1 MSNKRHKSTSL
12 SKCLQGVHQGRDVSG
27 RVARFHGWFD
37 RMRQADAVGSNYDFT
52 ETVDEYYSLCSEFM
66 QFGWNESLHFAP
78 LTRDES
84 LEESIVRHQRL
95 MIEKLGLREGMVVVD
110 VGCGVGGPMRRVAR
124 ESGAR
129 VVCINNNEQQL
140 EEARR
145 RNIEAGLDDSA
156 EYIKC
161 NFMDMSA
168 IEADSFDAGYA
179 IESTC
184 HAPDKERAFAE
195 IYRVLK
201 PGALLWGQEMCMTEK
216 FDPDD
221 SLHRTVKHELK
232 LGIALKEI
240 ATFSEVN
247 RALESAGYDVIEA
260 ADRDNKEGQGIPW
273 YRPMEGQSGTLRN
286 LFRRTPLGRKAI
298 FAGLRLAEAF
308 RLFPNGAA
316 DLIQLM
322 DRTANAY
329 VAGGRTGTFT
339 PLYCFVARKPG

>member
-1 MSNKRHKSTSL
+1 MRH
-12 SKCLQGVHQGRDVSG
+12 VE
-27 RVARFHGWFD
+27 
-37 RMRQADAVGSNYDFT
+37 ADGSHFDFT
-52 ETVDEYYSLCSEFM
+52 ETVNDYYSLCNEIM
-66 QFGWNESLHFAP
+66 QFGWSESLHFAP

-84 LEESIVRHQRL
+84 LEESIARHQRL

-124 ESGAR
+124 ESGAK
-129 VVCINNNEQQL
+129 VVCINNNERQL
-140 EEARR
+140 EEARQ

-161 NFMDMSA
+161 DFMDMSA
-168 IEADSFDAGYA
+168 IQADSFDAGYA

-184 HAPDKERAFAE
+184 HAPDKERALAE

-221 SLHRTVKHELK
+221 SLHRTVKHELM

-247 RALESAGYDVIEA
+247 RALEAAGYDVIEA
-260 ADRDNKEGQGIPW
+260 ADRDNKEGRGTPW
-273 YRPMEGQSGTLRN
+273 YQPMEGQSGTLRN
-286 LFRRTPLGRKAI
+286 LFRRTPSGRKAI

-308 RLFPNGAA
+308 RLFPNGAT
-316 DLIQLM
+316 DVVQLM

-329 VAGGRTGTFT
+329 VAGGKTGIFT

>member
-1 MSNKRHKSTSL
+1 MLINLSRSL
-12 SKCLQGVHQGRDVSG
+12 RRAYHGWDVRS
-27 RVARFHGWFD
+27 RVARFGDRFD
-37 RMRQADAVGSNYDFT
+37 RTRRDDADGGNYDFT
-52 ETVDEYYSLCSEFM
+52 ETVNEYYSLCSEFM

-78 LTRDES
+78 FARDES

-95 MIEKLGLREGMVVVD
+95 MIERLELREGMVVVD

-124 ESGAR
+124 ECGVR

-140 EEARR
+140 EKARR
-145 RNIEAGLDDSA
+145 RNVETGLDDLA

-161 NFMDMSA
+161 DFMDMSA
-168 IEADSFDAGYA
+168 IESNSFDAGYA

-221 SLHRTVKHELK
+221 SLHRTIKEELK

-247 RALESAGYDVIEA
+247 RALESAGFEVIEA
-260 ADRDNKEGQGIPW
+260 TNRDDREGQGIAW

-286 LFRRTPLGRKAI
+286 TFRRTPLGRKAI
-298 FAGLRLAEAF
+298 FAGLRLAEVF
-308 RLFPNGAA
+308 RLFPHGSASVV
-316 DLIQLM
+316 QLM
-322 DRTANAY
+322 DKTADAY
-329 VAGGRTGTFT
+329 VAGGKTGIFT
-339 PLYCFVARKPG
+339 PLYCFLARKPG

>member
-1 MSNKRHKSTSL
+1 MLNKRHTSTNL
-12 SKCLQGVHQGRDVSG
+12 SRCLQGVRQGRDVSG

-37 RMRQADAVGSNYDFT
+37 RMRQSDADGASYDFT
-52 ETVDEYYSLCSEFM
+52 ETVNEYYSLCSEFM

-78 LTRDES
+78 LARDES
-84 LEESIVRHQRL
+84 LEESLARHQRL

-140 EEARR
+140 EQARR
-145 RNIEAGLDDSA
+145 RNIEAGLDDLA

-161 NFMDMSA
+161 DFMDMRK
-168 IEADSFDAGYA
+168 IEANSFDAGYA

-221 SLHRTVKHELK
+221 SLHRNAKQELM
-232 LGIALKEI
+232 LGIALKDI

-247 RALESAGYDVIEA
+247 HALETAGYEVIEA
-260 ADRDNKEGQGIPW
+260 ADRDNGEGQGIAW
-273 YRPMEGQSGTLRN
+273 HRPMEGQSGTLRN
-286 LFRRTPLGRKAI
+286 AFRRTPLGRKALLT
-298 FAGLRLAEAF
+298 GLRLAEEF
-308 RLFPNGAA
+308 RLLPKGTA
-316 DLIQLM
+316 DLIRLM

-329 VAGGRTGTFT
+329 VTGGKMGIFT
-339 PLYCFVARKPG
+339 PLYCFIARKPG

>member
-1 MSNKRHKSTSL
+1 MSISPFRFLRSI
-12 SKCLQGVHQGRDVSG
+12 HQGRDVSS
-27 RVARFHGWFD
+27 RVARFRGWPD
-37 RMRQADAVGSNYDFT
+37 RMRQAEADGSNYDFT
-52 ETVDEYYSLCSEFM
+52 ETVNDYYSLCNEIM
-66 QFGWNESLHFAP
+66 QFGWSESLHFAP
-78 LTRDES
+78 LTRAES
-84 LEESIVRHQRL
+84 LEESIARHQRL

-161 NFMDMSA
+161 DFMDMSA

-221 SLHRTVKHELK
+221 SLHRTVKQELK

-260 ADRDNKEGQGIPW
+260 ADRDDREGRGTPW
-273 YRPMEGQSGTLRN
+273 YQPMEGQSGTLRN
-286 LFRRTPLGRKAI
+286 LFRRTPWGRRAI
-298 FAGLRLAEAF
+298 FACLRLAEAF
-308 RLFPNGAA
+308 RLLPNGAA
-316 DLIQLM
+316 DVVQLM

-329 VAGGRTGTFT
+329 VAGGKTGIFT
-339 PLYCFVARKPG
+339 PLYCFVARKPD

>member
-1 MSNKRHKSTSL
+1 MPDKRHRSMSL
-12 SKCLQGVHQGRDVSG
+12 ARCLQGVREGRDVSG
-27 RVARFHGWFD
+27 RVARFRGWLD
-37 RMRQADAVGSNYDFT
+37 RTRQADADGGDYDFT
-52 ETVDEYYSLCSEFM
+52 ETVNEYYSLCSEFM

-78 LTRDES
+78 LARDES

-129 VVCINNNEQQL
+129 VVCINNNELQL
-140 EEARR
+140 DRARQ
-145 RNIEAGLDDSA
+145 RNIESGLDHLA

-161 NFMDMSA
+161 DFMDMST
-168 IEADSFDAGYA
+168 IEANSFDAGYA

-184 HAPDKERAFAE
+184 HAPDKEHAFAE

-221 SLHRTVKHELK
+221 SLHRNARHELK

-240 ATFSEVN
+240 ATFSEVDH
-247 RALESAGYDVIEA
+247 ALESAGFEVVEA
-260 ADRDNKEGQGIPW
+260 ADRNSTEGQGIAW

-286 LFRRTPLGRKAI
+286 AFRRTPLGRKAM
-298 FAGLRLAEAF
+298 FAGLRLADAF
-308 RLFPNGAA
+308 RLVPKGTA
-316 DLIQLM
+316 DLVQLM

-329 VAGGRTGTFT
+329 VAGGKMGIFT
-339 PLYCFVARKPG
+339 PLYCFIARKPV

>member
-1 MSNKRHKSTSL
+1 
-12 SKCLQGVHQGRDVSG
+12 
-27 RVARFHGWFD
+27 
-37 RMRQADAVGSNYDFT
+37 MRQAEADGSSYDFT
-52 ETVDEYYSLCSEFM
+52 ETVNDYYSLCNDIM
-66 QFGWNESLHFAP
+66 QFGWSESLHFAP
-78 LTRDES
+78 LTREES

-124 ESGAR
+124 ESGVR
-129 VVCINNNEQQL
+129 VVCINNNERQL

-145 RNIEAGLDDSA
+145 RNVEAGLDDMA
-156 EYIKC
+156 EYVKC

-201 PGALLWGQEMCMTEK
+201 PGARLWGQEMCMTEK

-221 SLHRTVKHELK
+221 SLHRTAKHELK

-240 ATFSEVN
+240 ATFAEVN
-247 RALESAGYDVIEA
+247 RALEAAGYDVIEA
-260 ADRDNKEGQGIPW
+260 ADRDDREGQGVGW

-286 LFRRTPLGRKAI
+286 AFRRTPLGRKAI

-308 RLFPNGAA
+308 RLFPKGSA

-329 VAGGRTGTFT
+329 VAGGKMGIFT